1 MKVYFRT
8 LRTKESFY
16 IEENNDIKIK
26 DLKKNLYKK
35 KNINSSKLVYSG
47 KLLKDEN
54 KLSEYFYKEGDMI
67 ILIQAKINIIDK
79 SYKYINDSKVE
90 EDNKNNLL
98 LSTNNLIKNNINLL
112 KNNYNIIN
120 LNDNNKKEIYD
131 KVNDPDFLIKLLSF
145 INKDN
150 KDNNDKTNNDINDYI
165 NKLNFLDEDK
175 KNIDEFIELGYNKEE
190 ISQIYL
196 ACNKDKKLIINILDD
211 CN

>member
-112 KNNYNIIN
+112 KNDYNIIN

-165 NKLNFLDEDK
+165 NKLNFLDEDQ